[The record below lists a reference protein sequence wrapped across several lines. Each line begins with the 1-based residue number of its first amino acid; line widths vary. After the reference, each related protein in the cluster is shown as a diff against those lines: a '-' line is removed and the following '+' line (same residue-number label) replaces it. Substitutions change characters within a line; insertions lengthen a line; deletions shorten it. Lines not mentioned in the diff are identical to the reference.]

1 MPFVPGMHLV
11 QARCF
16 LLKSTGLA
24 FIVFLVLISAADLD
38 AFLNSDQSDLGITG
52 KV

>member
-1 MPFVPGMHLV
+1 MSFVLGMHLV

-16 LLKSTGLA
+16 LLMSTVLA
-24 FIVFLVLISAADLD
+24 FFVFLVLISAIDLD